1 MSTRASLLAF
11 ILLCA
16 IPARAEPPAP
26 FPLIGL
32 WRSVSATARDGHDIT
47 PRSGGLEIEF
57 LRDNIMIQTVT
68 FPERTDGKPIRVRY
82 GYTFQ
87 PPDTLNYTYSRD
99 GRVVTQQQR
108 FRVERDFV
116 TFENVDS
123 GIVTK
128 MRRIQHSELKSPKD
142 LPELPK

>member
-1 MSTRASLLAF
+1 MSIRVSLVVF
-11 ILLCA
+11 VLLCA
-16 IPARAEPPAP
+16 IPARAESPAP

-32 WRSVSATARDGHDIT
+32 WPSVSATAPDGHDIT

-57 LRDNIMIQTVT
+57 LWGNIMIQTVT
-68 FPERTDGKPIRVRY
+68 SAERSNGKPIRVRY

-87 PPDTLNYTYSRD
+87 RPDILNYTYQRD

-108 FRVERDFV
+108 FRVEGDFV

-128 MRRIQHSELKSPKD
+128 MRRIQHSQFTNPKD
-142 LPELPK
+142 VPELPK

>member
-1 MSTRASLLAF
+1 MSTRASFLVF

-16 IPARAEPPAP
+16 VTVRAEPPAP

-32 WRSVSATARDGHDIT
+32 WRSVSATAPDGHDIT

-68 FPERTDGKPIRVRY
+68 SPERADGKPIRVRY

-108 FRVERDFV
+108 FRVDGDFV

-128 MRRIQHSELKSPKD
+128 MRRIQHSEFKNPKD
-142 LPELPK
+142 VPELPK